1 MQRFKSISFPD
12 GSRSK
17 SKVVSLAFTDK
28 DDFLFQFVEHFSS
41 ADIRNLINIYTYED
55 LCLKAKS
62 DRRNISQYI
71 KVLLEDRLH
80 SGGNVIAASDVTFK
94 NNKIMPFHRWYPY
107 IEGYSPDFVKK
118 IIREFLLKKCI
129 IYDPFVG
136 TGTTIFA
143 ADELLYRSYYS
154 EVNPLLQF
162 LVRVKIEALK
172 LDIMDRKLLASNLK
186 NSADSL
192 IEFKCIEDKT
202 LNDNYNNVF
211 RNSTYFP
218 KENYSNILRTK
229 TFIDT
234 LNPGLQK
241 DLLTVATLSSLIE
254 CSYLKKQGDL
264 RFRTQKELT
273 KGICSFKEAFVKN
286 VNCIIE
292 DLISYPEMR
301 VLYDHKCISINA
313 KDIDKCTCEKIGCII
328 TSPPY
333 LNGTNYIRNTKLEL
347 WFLGILKDE
356 SDLRSLR
363 DEILTSGINDVKLT
377 DKIDN
382 TIANYSALLKSTIQ
396 ALQDNAYDARI
407 PQMAISYFSEMFS
420 IFNGLKDKL
429 EIDADVFIDIGD
441 SIFNGVHIRT
451 DKILI
456 EILDV
461 LGFNLVSLNVL
472 RERRSRNGM
481 IISQKLI
488 HLKYTP
494 FFGQDKWE
502 YFKVNLPHQKL
513 PFSKKN
519 WGNENHSL
527 CSYQGKLKP
536 AIAYHLVST
545 FVPEGGSILD
555 PFSGVGT
562 IPFEASLNGRLSY
575 GIDISIM
582 AYYISQAKVGIT
594 NKEESYLYI
603 DRLKQYIGSNKVSQS
618 DFISYSHFGLNKVLS
633 DYYEPHTF
641 NEILLARNFF
651 HQYPPRT
658 PSEMVVISSLL
669 HILHGNRPYALSRR
683 SHPITPYAP
692 TGEFVYR
699 NLIDKLT
706 QKVNRFYQQG
716 QPTNFVPGTIYL
728 QDSTLT
734 WPEEISGLDAI
745 ITSPPFYDSTRF
757 YNTNWIRLW
766 FCGWEKSDFKEMPK
780 SYVDERQRQ
789 SFDVYNN
796 IFSQAKDRLKYG
808 GVLVFHLGKSKKC
821 DMGEQLLSMGKKW
834 FNHYDLF
841 HENVEHCETFGLKDI
856 GTVTNHEY
864 LVLY

>member
-1 MQRFKSISFPD
+1 MQRFKSISFFD
-12 GSRSK
+12 GSNSK

-28 DDFLFQFVEHFSS
+28 DDALFHFVEHFSS
-41 ADIRNLINIYTYED
+41 AEIRNLINIYTYDD
-55 LCLKAKS
+55 LCVKARS
-62 DRRNISQYI
+62 DRRHISQYI
-71 KVLLEDRLH
+71 KVLLEDKFH
-80 SGGNVIAASDVTFK
+80 SDENAIVASDVTFK
-94 NNKIMPFHRWYPY
+94 NNKAMPFHRWYPY

-118 IIREFLLKKCI
+118 IIREFLTKKCI

-143 ADELLYRSYYS
+143 ADELGYRSYYS

-162 LVRVKIEALK
+162 LVKVKIAALK
-172 LDIMDRKLLASNLK
+172 FNIGERKLLANKLK
-186 NSADSL
+186 NSANAL
-192 IEFKCIEDKT
+192 IEFKCSENVV
-202 LNDNYNNVF
+202 LNDNYKNVF
-211 RNSTYFP
+211 KSSIYFP
-218 KENYSNILRTK
+218 EENYSCILRAR
-229 TFIDT
+229 TFIDALT
-234 LNPGLQK
+234 PGLVK
-241 DLLTVATLSSLIE
+241 DLLTVAILSSLIE
-254 CSYLKKQGDL
+254 CSFLKKQGDL
-264 RFRTQKELT
+264 RFRTPKELV
-273 KGICSFKEAFVKN
+273 KGVSSFKEVFINNINYIV
-286 VNCIIE
+286 E
-292 DLISYPEMR
+292 DLVSYPEMR
-301 VLYDHKCISINA
+301 VFYDHECISVNA
-313 KDIDKCTCEKIGCII
+313 KDIEKCQCEKIGCVI

-347 WFLGILKDE
+347 WFLGLLKNE

-377 DKIDN
+377 EKIDTSIEN
-382 TIANYSALLKSTIQ
+382 RSDLLKSTIQ
-396 ALQDNAYDARI
+396 LLQDNAYDARI
-407 PQMAISYFSEMFS
+407 PHMAISYFSEMFTV
-420 IFNGLKDKL
+420 FKGLKDKL
-429 EIDADVFIDIGD
+429 ETEADIFIDIGD
-441 SIFNGVHIRT
+441 SIFNGIHIKT

-456 EILDV
+456 EILDT
-461 LGFNLVSLNVL
+461 LGYKLVSLNVL
-472 RERRSRNGM
+472 RERRSKNGM

-488 HLKYTP
+488 HMKYMP
-494 FFGQDKWE
+494 SYGNDKWD
-502 YFKVNLPHQKL
+502 YFKKNLPHQNL

-536 AIAYHLVST
+536 AIAYHLVAT
-545 FVPEGGSILD
+545 FVPESGSVLD

-562 IPFEASLNGRLSY
+562 IPFEASLNGRRSF

-582 AYYISQAKVGIT
+582 AYYISQAKVGVT
-594 NKEESYLYI
+594 NKEESYIYI
-603 DRLKQYIGSNKVSQS
+603 DRLKQYIETNNVSSS
-618 DFISYSHFGLNKVLS
+618 DIKEYSHFGLNKVLS

-651 HQYPPRT
+651 HKYPPRT

-669 HILHGNRPYALSRR
+669 HILHGNRPYALSRK

-692 TGEFVYR
+692 SGEFEYR
-699 NLIDKLT
+699 NLVDKLT
-706 QKVNRFYQQG
+706 QKVYKFYQQEI
-716 QPTNFVPGTIYL
+716 PNNFVPGTIYL
-728 QDSTLT
+728 QDSTLA

-757 YNTNWIRLW
+757 YNANWIRLW

-796 IFSQAKDRLKYG
+796 IFTQAKDRLKSG

-821 DMGEQLLSMGKKW
+821 DMGEKLLSMSKKW

-841 HENVEHCETFGLKDI
+841 YENVEHCATFGLKDI